1 MRNKETYFDQ
11 VPIEVAETVLRQAAA
26 AATLPERT
34 PAEVSAQKQQA
45 ATELLQQDESV
56 PSKGQ
61 L

>member
-34 PAEVSAQKQQA
+34 PAEVSAQKQ
-45 ATELLQQDESV
+45 
-56 PSKGQ
+56 
-61 L
+61 